1 MCIREN
7 ILNFNEIQFWWDIIY
22 KPISPKILD
31 KDYIKIVLKNV
42 PSGELDAN
50 SWKVWTSTLSKLTDR
65 KGKTLFLPIRQAL
78 TGLDYG
84 PSMAHILP
92 LIGIDRVKKRLL
104 GQNV

>member
-1 MCIREN
+1 
-7 ILNFNEIQFWWDIIY
+7 
-22 KPISPKILD
+22 
-31 KDYIKIVLKNV
+31 
-42 PSGELDAN
+42 
-50 SWKVWTSTLSKLTDR
+50 
-65 KGKTLFLPIRQAL
+65 IRQAL